1 MEIRRHPVILS
12 GLIAA
17 LAGVLPAAVIKS
29 YPLDE
34 RTVYTIAV
42 GADAPTTCLF
52 PGPLT
57 ALEAA
62 NLSAKAEDRPP
73 VLLSH
78 QPGSS
83 FFSVRALTADARAA
97 ANVVYRGRVFVLNF
111 AAGAAP
117 DRAVAFTEEPLG
129 VPTGTRAATP
139 EVLQTLVARTKA
151 FPLLQAQHPA
161 LAQVIDRA
169 TPGNVTHYRGFT
181 VTVEEI
187 CRYDAEDTLVLRLRF
202 ENTTDVPVRYDPTQ
216 LAVRVGHL
224 VCPVALT
231 DATGIIPP
239 RTSTEA
245 FVAITGSLEGG
256 RANLS
261 VENQFSILVPRDA

>member
-1 MEIRRHPVILS
+1 MEIRRIPVIL
-12 GLIAA
+12 AA
-17 LAGVLPAAVIKS
+17 LLAALPGGLPAAVIKS

-42 GADAPTTCLF
+42 GSDAPTTCLF

-57 ALEAA
+57 ALEVA

-78 QPGSS
+78 QPGTS
-83 FFSVRALTADARAA
+83 FFSVRALTGDARAA

-111 AAGAAP
+111 TTGPAP
-117 DRAVAFTEEPLG
+117 DRAVSFTDEPLAA
-129 VPTGTRAATP
+129 VPGTRPATP
-139 EVLQTLVARTKA
+139 ETLQALVARTQA

-161 LAQVIDRA
+161 LAQAIDRA
-169 TPGNVTHYRGFT
+169 TPGTVSHYRGFT

-202 ENTTDVPVRYDPTQ
+202 ENTTDLPVRYDPTQ
-216 LAVRVGHL
+216 LAVRVGHV

-231 DATGIIPP
+231 DATGVMSP
-239 RTSTEA
+239 RTSTAA
-245 FVAITGSLEGG
+245 FVAITGSPAGG

-261 VENQFSILVPRDA
+261 VENRFSILVPRDT

>member
-1 MEIRRHPVILS
+1 MVLT
-12 GLIAA
+12 GD
-17 LAGVLPAAVIKS
+17 LPAAVIKS

-42 GADAPTTCLF
+42 GADAPTTCQF

-62 NLSAKAEDRPP
+62 NLSSKAEDRPP

-78 QPGSS
+78 QPGSP
-83 FFSVRALTADARAA
+83 FFSVRALSIGAQAA

-111 AAGAAP
+111 TASTTP
-117 DRAVAFTEEPLG
+117 DRAVAFTDAPLAAPPG
-129 VPTGTRAATP
+129 ARPATP
-139 EVLQTLVARTKA
+139 EVLDSLVARTKA

-161 LAQVIDRA
+161 LAQAIDRA
-169 TPGNVTHYRGFT
+169 TPGNVSHYRGFT
-181 VTVEEI
+181 VTVEEV

-202 ENTTDVPVRYDPTQ
+202 ENTSDLPVRYAPSQ
-216 LAVRVGHL
+216 LAVRVGHV
-224 VCPVALT
+224 VCPAALT
-231 DATGIIPP
+231 DAAGVIPP
-239 RTSTEA
+239 RTSTAA
-245 FVAITGSLEGG
+245 FIAITGSPDGG

-261 VENQFSILVPRDA
+261 VGNRFSILVPRDA

>member
-1 MEIRRHPVILS
+1 MAIRRLPIIL
-12 GLIAA
+12 AA
-17 LAGVLPAAVIKS
+17 LLAALTGDLRAAVIKS

-34 RTVYTIAV
+34 RTVYMIAV
-42 GADAPTTCLF
+42 GSDAPTTCLF

-83 FFSVRALTADARAA
+83 FFSVRALTADAHAA
-97 ANVVYRGRVFVLNF
+97 ANVVYHGRVFVLNF
-111 AAGAAP
+111 TANSAP
-117 DRAVAFTEEPLG
+117 DRAVAFTDEPLAAVFG
-129 VPTGTRAATP
+129 IQPVPP
-139 EVLQTLVARTKA
+139 EVVQTLVTRTKA

-161 LAQVIDRA
+161 LAQAIDRA
-169 TPGNVTHYRGFT
+169 TPGNVSHYRGFT
-181 VTVEEI
+181 VTVEEV

-202 ENTTDVPVRYDPTQ
+202 ENSTDLPVRYDPAQ
-216 LAVRVGHL
+216 LAVRVGHV
-224 VCPVALT
+224 VCPAALT
-231 DATGIIPP
+231 DATGLIPP
-239 RTSTEA
+239 RTSTAA
-245 FVAITGSLEGG
+245 FVAITGSPEGG